1 MTRKKTMKIISVII
15 AGLVFTSLIPVS
27 VNAVSITSK
36 NPNSVSKLQGPG
48 PAKPL
53 DIQVL
58 DNFTKENGWT
68 ISGADVKYTSN
79 GAVFT
84 LTSNVA
90 TITKRF
96 SYPTWEY
103 SDLYVKVNEVSE
115 GATWAL
121 DVKAT
126 HSNSKTMKIQNDS
139 PNANSK
145 YGEHFIYSLEGLAG
159 SEAQSDWN
167 DENLTSKEFDI
178 LFTLKGEEGKNVTLG
193 ELSRVKPNYDIPIA
207 LPSTVK

>member
-96 SYPTWEY
+96 SYPTWE
-103 SDLYVKVNEVSE
+103 
-115 GATWAL
+115 
-121 DVKAT
+121 
-126 HSNSKTMKIQNDS
+126 
-139 PNANSK
+139 
-145 YGEHFIYSLEGLAG
+145 
-159 SEAQSDWN
+159 
-167 DENLTSKEFDI
+167 
-178 LFTLKGEEGKNVTLG
+178 
-193 ELSRVKPNYDIPIA
+193 
-207 LPSTVK
+207 